1 MQSNLK
7 KSCLASEECREDG
20 VLPQHTAHH
29 RSRRAQGRCHTAQT
43 GSGTHTQSPVNI
55 LYYRSSST
63 TSGTGTLSYCLNRI
77 WNTYFEG
84 QLLQQLVLLCSVLCY
99 TWSRFQMVLRDSRS
113 SSLFCCVYYTWSR
126 FQMVLRD
133 SCSSSLFCSA
143 VYYTWS
149 RFQMVLRDICSS
161 SLFCSAVFIIPGAG
175 SRSF

>member
-7 KSCLASEECREDG
+7 KSCLAGEECREDG

-99 TWSRFQMVLRDSRS
+99 TWSRFQMVLRDS
-113 SSLFCCVYYTWSR
+113 
-126 FQMVLRD
+126 
-133 SCSSSLFCSA
+133 CSSSLFCSA

-175 SRSF
+175 SRSLKF